1 MKEVAK
7 NKTKSNHIKR
17 LVLLGIIILMAIGL
31 FVSSSLVY
39 SSMLRP
45 VDRSNTSDIR
55 VVIPQGASIDD
66 VSDILTENNLI
77 KNKRIFR
84 SYASRHSNGP
94 RKIQAGS
101 YTFNKTMSGTQIF
114 GLLLNGGNAE
124 GDVIIPEGRN
134 LKEIAQILEENNI
147 CSAQSF
153 IEEAGNVDY
162 YKQGHP
168 ILSSIPDKPERNLE
182 GYLFPDTYHFL
193 ENSEPREVINTM
205 LKRTE
210 EVLDVGKRQEIEAQG
225 KTVDEI
231 IIMGSIVELET
242 KRAEDRTNAASVF
255 YNRMK
260 AEMPLQ
266 SDITIDY
273 ARGFKVPV
281 LTEEETK
288 FESPYNTY
296 IHLGLPIG
304 PICSPGISAIEA
316 ALHPADTKYLY
327 FVADMETGKLYF
339 NETHEGHEA
348 DVKKYMP

>member
-1 MKEVAK
+1 MKEVAR
-7 NKTKSNHIKR
+7 NKSNRKHIKR
-17 LVLLGIIILMAIGL
+17 FVLLGVIVLLAIGL

-39 SSMLRP
+39 SGMLRP
-45 VDRSNTSDIR
+45 VDRNDTSDVR
-55 VVIPQGASIDD
+55 VVIPRGASIDD
-66 VSDILTENNLI
+66 VSEILTENNLI

-94 RKIQAGS
+94 RKIQAGA
-101 YTFNKTMSGTQIF
+101 YTFNRTMSGTQIF
-114 GLLLNGGNAE
+114 GMLLNGGNAE

-134 LKEIAQILEENNI
+134 LKEIAQILEDNNI

-153 IEEAGNVDY
+153 IEEAGNVSY

-168 ILSSIPDKPERNLE
+168 ILESIPDKPERTLE

-193 ENSEPREVINTM
+193 EESEPREVINTM
-205 LKRTE
+205 LKRME
-210 EVLDVGKRQEIEAQG
+210 EVFDTEKIKETQAQG

-242 KRAEDRTNAASVF
+242 KRAEDRADAASVF

-260 AEMPLQ
+260 ANMPLQ

-296 IHLGLPIG
+296 IHLGLPVG
-304 PICSPGISAIEA
+304 PICSPGISAVEA